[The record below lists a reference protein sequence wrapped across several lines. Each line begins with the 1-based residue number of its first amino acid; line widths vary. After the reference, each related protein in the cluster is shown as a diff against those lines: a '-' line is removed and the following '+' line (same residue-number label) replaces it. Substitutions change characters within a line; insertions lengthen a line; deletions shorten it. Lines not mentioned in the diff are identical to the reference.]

1 MWFIICCMKNTET
14 DKTGRQLNQF
24 STEEWIELVAKYRKS
39 GLTLKRFSEAN
50 NLNPNTFKYWIYDVN
65 NLNKK
70 AWRRNRIQKQ
80 NFVEITSPL
89 KINSM
94 GIEVIMPNGVRVSL
108 SSVSKE
114 DIFFIIKEVAT
125 CLD

>member
-1 MWFIICCMKNTET
+1 MKNTET